1 LPGLFYVWRRFVVI
15 GFTSLS
21 APVSKQH
28 FFWKTLWRC
37 ATQQLLAGSNRES
50 TAMINLR
57 DVLAFGK
64 SRGRWE
70 TMLRAL
76 YRDRARGTNAGTRLR
91 EIVGFGSNPGHLRMF
106 FYRPRIL
113 AENPALVVVLHGC
126 TQTAAGYDLGA
137 GWSTLAERY
146 GFAVLL
152 PEQQRSNNPNGCFNW
167 FQPAHS
173 RRNQG
178 EPLSIR
184 QMIEKF
190 VVDHGIDRRRIF
202 ITGLSAG
209 GAMTSNMLA
218 CYPEVFA
225 GGAIIAGL
233 PYGAATTVQQAF
245 ESMFKSPSRSPREW
259 GDLVR
264 KASSH
269 RGPWPRVSVWHGNAD
284 KTVIPSNALE
294 ILKQWTEVHGLPPS
308 PSLKTRVDGFPRQV
322 WLDEAGDEVIEAYT
336 ITDMAHGTPLAMGET
351 DGACGAP
358 GPFLLPVGIS
368 SSYHI
373 AKFFGIAVARPLAE
387 KNSVAPSPTISPSA
401 AEPVLEGEILDK
413 DDEPVRQQQAKPYL
427 PDIEA
432 IINKALRAAGL
443 IKA

>member
-1 LPGLFYVWRRFVVI
+1 
-15 GFTSLS
+15 
-21 APVSKQH
+21 
-28 FFWKTLWRC
+28 
-37 ATQQLLAGSNRES
+37 
-50 TAMINLR
+50 MINLR
-57 DVLAFGK
+57 QALSLGGR
-64 SRGRWE
+64 RGGWQKF
-70 TMLRAL
+70 LRAL
-76 YRDRARGTNAGTRLR
+76 ERGRARDAGHGSTRLR
-91 EIVGFGSNPGHLRMF
+91 EIFDFGSNPGNLRMF
-106 FYRPRIL
+106 GYRPSTL
-113 AENPALVVVLHGC
+113 ADNPALVVVLHGC

-137 GWSTLAERY
+137 GWSTLADRY
-146 GFAVLL
+146 GFALLL

-167 FQPAHS
+167 FQPEHS

-184 QMIEKF
+184 QMIEKSI
-190 VVDHGIDRRRIF
+190 VDHGIDRRRVF

-225 GGAIIAGL
+225 GGAIVAGL

-245 ESMFKSPSRSPREW
+245 QSMYQSPTRSAHEW

-264 KASSH
+264 KASPH

-294 ILKQWTEVHGLPPS
+294 ILKQWTEVHGLPLS
-308 PSLKTRVDGFPRQV
+308 PSVKTRVDGFPREV
-322 WLDEAGDEVIEAYT
+322 WINEAGDELIEAYT
-336 ITDMAHGTPLAMGET
+336 ITNMAHGTPLAIGEAE
-351 DGACGAP
+351 GACGAP

-373 AKFFGIAVARPLAE
+373 AKFFGIAVARA
-387 KNSVAPSPTISPSA
+387 SVERNMVKLSPAPHQIKA

-413 DDEPVRQQQAKPYL
+413 DDEPIRQQEPTPPL
-427 PDIEA
+427 PDIGA
-432 IINKALRAAGL
+432 IINNALRAAGL
-443 IKA
+443 IKG